1 MSVIDT
7 IDPAILAN
15 KIATLATIGRDGGP
29 QMTAV
34 WYLVE
39 GDRILISAAARRQK
53 TKNLAHDP
61 KCSLLIFHPD
71 TNDYYVELRGTA
83 EVVDDAAYEIA
94 DRIAARYGADFR
106 NFDGPNDHRLIISI
120 VPERSL
126 VTDVR

>member
-15 KIATLATIGRDGGP
+15 TIATLATIGRNGEP

-34 WYLVE
+34 WYLVD

-53 TKNLAHDP
+53 TKNLATNP
-61 KCSLLIFHPD
+61 TCSVLIFHPES
-71 TNDYYVELRGTA
+71 NDYYVELRGRA
-83 EVVDDAAYEIA
+83 ELIDDAGYEIA
-94 DRIAARYGADFR
+94 DRVGARYGADFR
-106 NFDGPNDHRLIISI
+106 TFDGPDDHRLIISL
-120 VPERSL
+120 VPERAL